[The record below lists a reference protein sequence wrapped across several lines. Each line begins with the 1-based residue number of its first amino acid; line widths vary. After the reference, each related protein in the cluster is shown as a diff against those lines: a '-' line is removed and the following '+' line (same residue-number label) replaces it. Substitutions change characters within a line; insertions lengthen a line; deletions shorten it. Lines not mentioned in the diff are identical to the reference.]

1 MPFVPLLVNLM
12 LIVAAIAAA
21 VALARHGKRAAIA
34 SIAIGV
40 ATILAGVLT
49 IFRQDLFVAAVP
61 VADALFYANLFPIGV
76 AFFVP
81 PLFRFSK
88 ARGERVRLGILGTIL
103 LVVSLRETAY
113 HWKPAAISNR
123 TWIDENGVCRQS
135 SIDTCSDASLVTLLR
150 QYGIEITEQEAVD
163 LARTKLGRGTI
174 HLGLYR
180 ALRLK
185 TADRP
190 ELHATI
196 RKLSVDQLLTR
207 NKPAIM
213 TVGLPRYGN
222 SEEAAAFGAKYE
234 WTPGVL
240 HDVVFLGRAENRP
253 GFVRIG
259 EPDFGIEEW
268 PEEHLRYL
276 FYGFAVML
284 ENGTS

>member
-1 MPFVPLLVNLM
+1 MPTVPLIVNIL
-12 LIVAAIAAA
+12 LLTAAIVAA
-21 VALARHGKRAAIA
+21 VGLARRGKREAAA

-40 ATILAGVLT
+40 ALIGAGAAT
-49 IFRQDLFVAAVP
+49 IFRQDLFVAVVP
-61 VADALFYANLFPIGV
+61 MADAIYYANLFPLGV

-88 ARGERVRLGILGTIL
+88 SRGERIRLGILGAIL

-113 HWKPAAISNR
+113 HWKPAAVSNQ
-123 TWIDENGVCRQS
+123 TWIDEDGVCRQS
-135 SIDTCSDASLVTLLR
+135 SLDTCSAASLVTLLR
-150 QYGIEITEQEAVD
+150 QYDINITEQEAVD

-180 ALRLK
+180 ALKLK

-190 ELHATI
+190 ELRATI
-196 RKLSVDQLLTR
+196 RRLTVDDLLAR

-222 SEEAAAFGAKYE
+222 TAEAAAFGEKYE
-234 WTPGVL
+234 WRPGVL

-276 FYGFAVML
+276 FYGFSVML
-284 ENGTS
+284 EERKS